1 MDSDIWNSF
10 IPSPVMAVVLLYQ
23 VYKDNDMLYNSAHV
37 EPVDQKDAPFFLR
50 QTIGNACG
58 TISLLHALCNNTD
71 DDCIVKDSFIDKYV
85 TQFRN
90 ATPMERADYLYEDVI
105 VESNHL

>member
-58 TISLLHALCNNTD
+58 TISLLHALCNNMD